1 MTLQEQKRLC
11 WEDNT
16 HFLFTN
22 LDLEVFLRRG
32 TIEIQLDV
40 NYIQSP

>member
-1 MTLQEQKRLC
+1 MILQEQKKLC

-22 LDLEVFLRRG
+22 LDLEVFLC
-32 TIEIQLDV
+32 
-40 NYIQSP
+40 